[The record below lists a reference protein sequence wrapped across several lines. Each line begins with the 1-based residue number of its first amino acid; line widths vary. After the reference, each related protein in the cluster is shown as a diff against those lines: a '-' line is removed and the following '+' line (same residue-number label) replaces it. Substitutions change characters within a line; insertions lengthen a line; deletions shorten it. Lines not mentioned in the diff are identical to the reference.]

1 MCRAYKI
8 VEQITTVLV
17 KGKGRKNFTCS
28 VYVNAPFIEV
38 GITKIL
44 IAVNIIR
51 STLQSLSEHTI

>member
-1 MCRAYKI
+1 M

-17 KGKGRKNFTCS
+17 NSKRKKNISCS
-28 VYVNAPFIEV
+28 VYVNAPFTEV